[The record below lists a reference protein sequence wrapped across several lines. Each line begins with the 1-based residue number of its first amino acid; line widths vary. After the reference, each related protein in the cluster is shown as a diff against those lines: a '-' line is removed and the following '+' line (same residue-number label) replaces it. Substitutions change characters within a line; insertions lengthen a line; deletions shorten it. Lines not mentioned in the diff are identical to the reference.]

1 MSSPPIT
8 SLSSSIRLSRS
19 CLRAELGTPFYSF
32 LNSGDFDGGCDLK
45 LDATSLNR
53 ESFINYSKQLS
64 DDFLFLLSMTGF
76 CYFSFGLSQAIS
88 FFLSTVVSFSLFYK
102 LLNIYSNSSS
112 CCFSFY
118 FIAASFSFLRLLSYF
133 FSSLF
138 SSLSDGSSLLTFFL
152 RLMLRLRSSKI
163 SLLSCNFTFD
173 PRSGAF

>member
-1 MSSPPIT
+1 M
-8 SLSSSIRLSRS
+8 
-19 CLRAELGTPFYSF
+19 
-32 LNSGDFDGGCDLK
+32 K

-118 FIAASFSFLRLLSYF
+118 FNAASFSFLLLFSSF
-133 FSSLF
+133 LSSLF
-138 SSLSDGSSLLTFFL
+138 SSLFSNILGSSLSDDSSLLTFFL
-152 RLMLRLRSSKI
+152 RLMLRLRSPKI

-173 PRSGAF
+173 PRSGAFYRLNGFSYFTLNPEKFCCL